1 MGIRFHCNHCDNRLN
16 VKAKQAGQFCI
27 CPQCESEIRVPL
39 ESTVEPPVNRKK
51 KRHRRKA
58 KPVEVDV
65 SPQVSEPASIEL
77 PLPEESGSV
86 PVASGTRSPSSE
98 VSLEPIDEFSSQ
110 KTLHDRSPMTQ
121 RSVLPTELSVGV
133 DVASGK
139 DANSSSD
146 SEMGRLPVAPVVP
159 TVKNA
164 ASIEPVEESV
174 DEMPESAFDDN
185 EDFDSASALDDLLSS
200 DERKI
205 VGEEAENAE
214 SFLLAKPVVKVEEH
228 PLKANPNLVWYL
240 RHKRLGEKGPLK
252 AQQIES
258 MLESGQIREDHI
270 VWREDWNDWL
280 PAAEIFPELAADQNQ
295 NAAYEIPDELNPHSE
310 ANRKRRAQKRFWWCF
325 SVAAFLLVLVLV
337 YWLTQFGW

>member
-1 MGIRFHCNHCDNRLN
+1 
-16 VKAKQAGQFCI
+16 
-27 CPQCESEIRVPL
+27 
-39 ESTVEPPVNRKK
+39 
-51 KRHRRKA
+51 
-58 KPVEVDV
+58 
-65 SPQVSEPASIEL
+65 
-77 PLPEESGSV
+77 
-86 PVASGTRSPSSE
+86 
-98 VSLEPIDEFSSQ
+98 
-110 KTLHDRSPMTQ
+110 
-121 RSVLPTELSVGV
+121 
-133 DVASGK
+133 
-139 DANSSSD
+139 
-146 SEMGRLPVAPVVP
+146 MGRLPVAPVVP